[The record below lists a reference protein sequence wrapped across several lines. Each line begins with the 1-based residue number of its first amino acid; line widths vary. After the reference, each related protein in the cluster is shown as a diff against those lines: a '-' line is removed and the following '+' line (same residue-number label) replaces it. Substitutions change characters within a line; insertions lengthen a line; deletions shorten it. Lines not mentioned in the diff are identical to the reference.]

1 MNDLSEVRCDLKDFG
16 EIIPKNGEY
25 RGDLSLERALENEKK
40 FLEKMSREFE
50 IHREIKKNIKKLQG
64 SRHLTERYIDSNKRL
79 LPSFHLDSLQKCLRV
94 VEKSEVS
101 RLHLMNKY
109 SLIDPNNEH
118 DGTKDMYNLTLFNI
132 VP

>member
-94 VEKSEVS
+94 VEKS
-101 RLHLMNKY
+101 
-109 SLIDPNNEH
+109 
-118 DGTKDMYNLTLFNI
+118 
-132 VP
+132 